1 MLYKILK
8 IDCIYSSYITI
19 KTNVFLTQLSI
30 SIFLKPIRCLFPS
43 IRCTGIGVIIGW
55 VVVLVVLMAENA
67 VVLSLVNTGEL
78 GAVLSVTVVVV
89 VVLGV
94 EVGVVVLLAEVVVV
108 VEVVVEFVGAVVVVD
123 DDVEIEFGAV
133 GVGATE

>member
-89 VVLGV
+89 VLGV

-108 VEVVVEFVGAVVVVD
+108 VEIVVEFVGAVVVVD